1 MVIQIRKN
9 SDEKKVESLINRIES
24 SGLKVEKVQGFG
36 SDCLSVIGDLTK
48 IDLDFVKSFDIV
60 ENVKRLSE
68 PFSLVSRKNHPL
80 DTVIDINGIKVGNG
94 NFSFIAGPC
103 AVESEK
109 QIIET
114 AKSLKECGV
123 KLLRGGAF
131 KPRTSPY
138 SFQGLG
144 EKGIKLLLKA
154 KAETGMSIVSEIVS
168 ERDIDLFFG
177 VDVLQI
183 GARNMQ
189 NFSLIKQVA
198 KTKKPILLK
207 RGLSATVEEWLLSAE
222 YLLAEG
228 ATDVI
233 LCERGIRSYEPST
246 RATLDLSSLPF
257 VKECTHLPI
266 IVDPSHASGSSKYV
280 KPLALAAVAAGADGL
295 MIEVHNDKTSALSD
309 GVQAV
314 TTDEFKEISIATS
327 KILAAIE
334 K

>member
-1 MVIQIRKN
+1 MIIQIRKN
-9 SDEKKVESLINRIES
+9 SDGKKVELLINKIES
-24 SGLKVEKVQGFG
+24 AGLKVEKVQGLL
-36 SDCLSVIGDLTK
+36 SDCLSIVGDLTK
-48 IDLDFVKSFDIV
+48 IDLEFVKSFDIV
-60 ENVKRLSE
+60 ESVKRLSE
-68 PFSLVSRKNHPL
+68 PFSLVSRKRHPM
-80 DTVIDINGIKVGNG
+80 DTVIDINGVKVGGG
-94 NFSFIAGPC
+94 NFAFIAGPC

-144 EKGIKLLLKA
+144 ADGVNLLLKA
-154 KAETGMSIVSEIVS
+154 KAETGMSVVSEIVS
-168 ERDIDLFFG
+168 ERDIDLFLN

-189 NFSLIKQVA
+189 NFSLIKEVA
-198 KTKKPILLK
+198 KMKKPILLK

-222 YLLAEG
+222 YLLSEG

-233 LCERGIRSYEPST
+233 LCERGIRSYEPAT

-257 VKECTHLPI
+257 VKEYTHLPI

-295 MIEVHNDKTSALSD
+295 MIEVHNDKTNALSD
-309 GVQAV
+309 GAQAV
-314 TTDEFKEISIATS
+314 TPDEFKEISIATS
-327 KILAAIE
+327 KILSAIE